1 MDPNARWQ
9 PQPPQPPPPPSLPPA
24 APNTS
29 RPWLPAAIIGAA
41 IVIAAGLIAGA
52 VILKRGE
59 VADRGPGTCEA
70 WAETRLTL
78 RSIPALPNGWT
89 WKTPNITTLIA
100 NQNAPVAKALDLF
113 EPKIAAEP
121 ADVAQAAQQY
131 VAARRTQIDT
141 LRDRSYTPEV
151 GTAVDVALRRLNQ
164 LCGIPSDGRPI

>member
-1 MDPNARWQ
+1 M
-9 PQPPQPPPPPSLPPA
+9 PPPLLGPPPLPPPPA
-24 APNTS
+24 TRAS
-29 RPWLPAAIIGAA
+29 RPWLPAVIIGSAII
-41 IVIAAGLIAGA
+41 VAAGVIAGA
-52 VILKRGE
+52 VILKRSE
-59 VADRGPGTCEA
+59 VTNGGPGTCQA

-78 RSIPALPNGWT
+78 RSIPALPKGWT

-131 VAARRTQIDT
+131 VAARRHQIET

-151 GTAVDVALRRLNQ
+151 GAAVDTALRRLNQ
-164 LCGIPSDGRPI
+164 VCGIPSGGQPV